1 MGFIIYLPP
10 SQQHISCENEHVMH
24 KSICISPRVNVRR
37 ANIYM
42 HMHAHRSRCSNEN
55 ICESDF
61 LSN

>member
-42 HMHAHRSRCSNEN
+42 HIDHGALMKIYVSLTFSLT
-55 ICESDF
+55 S
-61 LSN
+61 